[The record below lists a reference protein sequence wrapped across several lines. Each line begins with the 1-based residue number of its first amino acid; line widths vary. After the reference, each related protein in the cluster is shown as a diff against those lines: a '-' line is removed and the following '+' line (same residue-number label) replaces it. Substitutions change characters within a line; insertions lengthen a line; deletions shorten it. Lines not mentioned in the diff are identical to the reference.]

1 MKRRTLLSAMPALG
15 LGLVTNRVAA
25 DNRPKPLLLS
35 SGGVNGTYY
44 RLMKEFDATSP
55 GLIINQEL
63 DGSLTNIDRI
73 MDNQAEL
80 GITQFD
86 VLDTR
91 YKKETVLRDRIRILA
106 QLHHEEIHFIAKS
119 PPKIEGG
126 VGAFGFT
133 VGGRTV
139 TLNTIDDLRDRKLAI
154 WGGALITAQSIANTV
169 RIGWTAIEYA
179 DQNQALEALKSDQ
192 VDAIMAVGGQP
203 LPWVAELSRD
213 YKLLD
218 VPNALAAMLAGVF
231 DKRTL
236 TYRNLGQ
243 EGVPSIAVP
252 AMLVTRNFA
261 SRSKHDQ
268 LQALRDRLIAV
279 VADIRETRGTH
290 PKWEEIDPAAV
301 TDKWPMYLTAD
312 AQPQP
317 KLSDLPLNRTY

>member
-154 WGGALITAQSIANTV
+154 WGGSLDHRAKHCQHRPYWLDRHRIRGSEPGPGGAKVRSGGRNHGGRRPAAAL
-169 RIGWTAIEYA
+169 
-179 DQNQALEALKSDQ
+179 
-192 VDAIMAVGGQP
+192 GG
-203 LPWVAELSRD
+203 R
-213 YKLLD
+213 
-218 VPNALAAMLAGVF
+218 ALA
-231 DKRTL
+231 
-236 TYRNLGQ
+236 
-243 EGVPSIAVP
+243 
-252 AMLVTRNFA
+252 
-261 SRSKHDQ
+261 
-268 LQALRDRLIAV
+268 
-279 VADIRETRGTH
+279 
-290 PKWEEIDPAAV
+290 
-301 TDKWPMYLTAD
+301 
-312 AQPQP
+312 
-317 KLSDLPLNRTY
+317 